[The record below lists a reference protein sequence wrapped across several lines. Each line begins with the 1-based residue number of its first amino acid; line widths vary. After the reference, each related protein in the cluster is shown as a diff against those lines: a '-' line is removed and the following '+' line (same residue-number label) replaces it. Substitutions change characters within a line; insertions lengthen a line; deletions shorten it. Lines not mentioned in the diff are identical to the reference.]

1 MKRIAGK
8 DVGLARATPVSR
20 SVRTLSRNAGM
31 RGHTGLEP
39 VRNVHEYLATK
50 LGREIIGGHYKPGDQ
65 LPNEIDL
72 RDHLS
77 VSRTALREAYR
88 VLAAKGL
95 IASRQN
101 VGTRVRAKSEWN
113 MLDPDVLKWHLDAGP
128 SEEFIVNLF
137 DLRQMLEPPAA
148 ARAARLASPD
158 AVAEMVAAY
167 DEMARSSDG
176 SGDLIGADVRFHE
189 AILVATQNPL
199 IATLGVM
206 IHIALAG
213 SFKLGWPS
221 AATMSD
227 VRLQQHRV
235 ILDAILDRRADD
247 ARARMAA
254 LLEVSMDDV
263 RRALRMPAASA
274 KARKKAKE
282 R

>member
-1 MKRIAGK
+1 
-8 DVGLARATPVSR
+8 
-20 SVRTLSRNAGM
+20 
-31 RGHTGLEP
+31 
-39 VRNVHEYLATK
+39 
-50 LGREIIGGHYKPGDQ
+50 
-65 LPNEIDL
+65 
-72 RDHLS
+72 
-77 VSRTALREAYR
+77 
-88 VLAAKGL
+88 
-95 IASRQN
+95 
-101 VGTRVRAKSEWN
+101 
-113 MLDPDVLKWHLDAGP
+113 
-128 SEEFIVNLF
+128 
-137 DLRQMLEPPAA
+137 
-148 ARAARLASPD
+148 
-158 AVAEMVAAY
+158 MVAAY

>member
-1 MKRIAGK
+1 LGI
-8 DVGLARATPVSR
+8 
-20 SVRTLSRNAGM
+20 
-31 RGHTGLEP
+31 RGQTVLEP

-50 LGREIIGGHYKPGDQ
+50 LGREIVGGHYEPGDQ

-88 VLAAKGL
+88 VLSAKGL

-101 VGTRVRAKSEWN
+101 VGTRVRPRAEWN
-113 MLDPDVLKWHLDAGP
+113 MLDPDVLKWHLESGP
-128 SEEFIVNLF
+128 SEEFIVDLF

-148 ARAARLASPD
+148 ARAARLASPET
-158 AVAEMVAAY
+158 VAEISAAY
-167 DEMARSSDG
+167 DEMASSSDG

-199 IATLGVM
+199 IATLGVL
-206 IHIALAG
+206 IHTALVG

-235 ILDAILDRRADD
+235 ILDAIVERNAGD
-247 ARARMAA
+247 ARDRMAA

-263 RRALRMPAASA
+263 RRALRMPGSA
-274 KARKKAKE
+274 RPRRKDKE

>member
-1 MKRIAGK
+1 
-8 DVGLARATPVSR
+8 
-20 SVRTLSRNAGM
+20 VRTLSRNAGM

-137 DLRQMLEPPAA
+137 DLRQMLEAPGVAGCG
-148 ARAARLASPD
+148 RRDGRRL
-158 AVAEMVAAY
+158 
-167 DEMARSSDG
+167 
-176 SGDLIGADVRFHE
+176 
-189 AILVATQNPL
+189 
-199 IATLGVM
+199 
-206 IHIALAG
+206 
-213 SFKLGWPS
+213 
-221 AATMSD
+221 
-227 VRLQQHRV
+227 
-235 ILDAILDRRADD
+235 
-247 ARARMAA
+247 
-254 LLEVSMDDV
+254 
-263 RRALRMPAASA
+263 
-274 KARKKAKE
+274 
-282 R
+282 